1 MNLRHLRNF
10 WTVARMGGV
19 ARAAERLDLTPQ
31 TVSGQ
36 VRQLEE
42 DLGVALFRP
51 AGRGLELTE
60 AGRMALSYA
69 DEILQ
74 LGDEMK
80 SALVSRQRQPLPV
93 LRVGITDVVPK
104 TVAYRLLAPV
114 GKLPDPVRLVCREG
128 RIDVLLA
135 DLALHRLDLVLADR
149 PLPSGLAIRGYSHK
163 LGESGLAF
171 FGVARLNPDSRSFP
185 ACLDEAPLLLPGVEA
200 ATRGH
205 IDRWLSN
212 QRLSPR
218 IVGEFDDGALMKAF
232 GQAGV
237 GYFPAPALLAE
248 EICARYGVEC
258 VGASNE
264 MTEAFWAI
272 SVERRVNHPAIKVV
286 IEAARRLFGSEQTT
300 KPSAPSQQEQ
310 EW

>member
-10 WTVARMGGV
+10 WTVARMGGI
-19 ARAAERLDLTPQ
+19 AKAAERLDLTSQ

-60 AGRMALSYA
+60 VGRMALSYA

-80 SALVSRQRQPLPV
+80 SALASSQRKPLPV
-93 LRVGITDVVPK
+93 LRIGITDVVPK
-104 TVAYRLLAPV
+104 TIAYRLLAPIS
-114 GKLPDPVRLVCREG
+114 GLPEAVRLVCREG
-128 RIDVLLA
+128 QMDMLLSE
-135 DLALHRLDLVLADR
+135 LALHRLDLVVADR
-149 PLPSGLAIRGYSHK
+149 PMPTGLSIRGHSHK

-171 FGVARLNPDSRSFP
+171 FGAACLNPGKRTFP
-185 ACLDEAPLLLPGVEA
+185 GCLDDAPLLVPGPG
-200 ATRGH
+200 ATVRGL
-205 IDRWLSN
+205 IDRWFSE

-248 EICARYGVEC
+248 EICARYEVACLGVTDEIMD
-258 VGASNE
+258 G
-264 MTEAFWAI
+264 FWGI
-272 SVERRVNHPAIKVV
+272 CVERRINHPAIKVIV
-286 IEAARRLFGSEQTT
+286 ETARDLFRVQPG
-300 KPSAPSQQEQ
+300 
-310 EW
+310 

>member
-19 ARAAERLDLTPQ
+19 TKAAERLNLTAQ

-36 VRQLEE
+36 LRQLEE
-42 DLGVALFRP
+42 ELGTALFRP

-80 SALVSRQRQPLPV
+80 SVLASRQRQPLPL

-104 TVAYRLLAPV
+104 TLTYRLLEPV
-114 GKLPDPVRLVCREG
+114 VGMAQPVRLVCREG
-128 RIDVLLA
+128 HIDMLLA
-135 DLALHRLDLVLADR
+135 ELALHRLDLVIADR
-149 PLPSGLAIRGYSHK
+149 PMPSGLAIRGISHK

-171 FGVARLNPDSRSFP
+171 FGTPRLVPEKSEFP
-185 ACLDEAPLLLPGVEA
+185 ACLHESPVLLPGVGA
-200 ATRGH
+200 MVRGH
-205 IDRWLSN
+205 IDRWLSEH
-212 QRLSPR
+212 RLSPQ

-232 GQAGV
+232 GQAGA
-237 GYFPAPALLAE
+237 GYFPAPAFLAD
-248 EICARYGVEC
+248 EICSRYEVRCLGITDAIQ
-258 VGASNE
+258 VG
-264 MTEAFWAI
+264 FWGI
-272 SVERRVNHPAIKVV
+272 SVERRINHPAIKVV
-286 IEAARRLFGSEQTT
+286 IEAARSLFCMG
-300 KPSAPSQQEQ
+300 PR
-310 EW
+310 